1 MRAINLVIDGNRDLL
16 NSEVK
21 LVYIVIA
28 ICAVMEIFV
37 VFFGIY

>member
-1 MRAINLVIDGNRDLL
+1 MRAINLVIADNRKLL

-37 VFFGIY
+37 VFFDTY